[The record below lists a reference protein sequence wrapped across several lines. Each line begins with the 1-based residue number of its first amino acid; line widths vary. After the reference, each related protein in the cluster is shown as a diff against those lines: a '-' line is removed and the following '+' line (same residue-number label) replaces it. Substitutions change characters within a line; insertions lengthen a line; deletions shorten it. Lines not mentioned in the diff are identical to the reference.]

1 MKKQLF
7 IACSLCGAM
16 LVNAEN
22 IEVTSFKYA
31 GPYTLMQPYQ
41 IDSVDVN
48 SKPWKAE
55 SLLDTPVSFALLDGA
70 EVKQAGQLT
79 PSSDYALHLM
89 GFVLENTHYGQV
101 SLKVEGA
108 SHYQVYVDG
117 KRVEDT
123 SLSLDPAT
131 HQVVIKYLSVPG
143 EQSVPKVSLD
153 AKQDGVFSLRTEQGR
168 LFTLADVLHGTRIT
182 GTELSADGKYLITSY
197 TVTKEGGKT
206 TSQTKVKELKTGK
219 VLATREETL
228 HWMPRSAKYY
238 YVRQGVSGRELV
250 TVDPVSGQEE
260 VWVSHLP
267 EGSFRVAPTEDYL
280 LFTLVQKGPEEK
292 KEIYEFIDPDDRQ
305 PGWRNRTYLARFD
318 VKTGVCQPLTFGY
331 KNVWATDISSDGRYV
346 LMMAS
351 NHRMDKR
358 PTTLFSLYKMDVQ
371 TLQVEELVKDDGFL
385 TNALFS
391 PDGRQVLLAGSPEC
405 LGGIGKN
412 VKEGQTPSMIDI
424 QLYLMD
430 LQSKQIEPLTKT
442 FNPNVMQAVWSAAD
456 NCVYFNAE
464 DRDCISLFRLN
475 PAKKHIEK
483 VNVPE
488 EMVLG
493 FSVAEQASS
502 LSFYGESASNAHRLY
517 VVDLKKD
524 ASKLEEDLHGELKD
538 VLLGECKAWDFVNS
552 RGDTICG
559 RYYLPPH
566 FDPNK
571 KYPMIVNYYGGCSP
585 TSRNFGSRYPHHA
598 YAALGYVVYVIEPSG
613 ATGFGQEFSARHV
626 NTFGD
631 YVADDIIEGT
641 RKFVE
646 AHPFVNGKKIGCIGA
661 SYGGFMTQ
669 YLQTKTDL
677 FAAAISHAGISDH
690 TSYWGEGYWGYSYS
704 EVSAAN
710 SYPWQNP
717 ELFVGHS
724 PLFNADKVH
733 TPLLFLHG
741 SADTNVP
748 VGESIQMFTALKLL
762 GRETALVVVDGQD
775 HHILD
780 YQKRIQWQNT
790 IFAWFAKWLQDDP
803 TWWNTLYPPKTL

>member
-7 IACSLCGAM
+7 IACSLCGTL

-31 GPYTLMQPYQ
+31 GPYALVQPYQ
-41 IDSVDVN
+41 VDSVDVN

-55 SLLDTPVSFALLDGA
+55 SLLDTPVSFSLLDGA

-101 SLKVEGA
+101 SLKVEGT

-123 SLSLDPAT
+123 SLSLNPAT
-131 HQVVIKYLSVPG
+131 HQVVIKYLSVSG

-153 AKQDGVFSLRTEQGR
+153 AKQDGVFTLRTEQGR
-168 LFTLADVLHGTRIT
+168 LFTLADVLHGTRII

-219 VLATREETL
+219 VLATREESL

-267 EGSFRVAPTEDYL
+267 EGSFQVAPTEDYL

-331 KNVWATDISSDGRYV
+331 KNVWATDISSDGRSILV
-346 LMMAS
+346 MVS
-351 NHRMDKR
+351 NHRMGKR

-371 TLQVEELVKDDGFL
+371 TLKVEELVKDDGFL

-493 FSVAEQASS
+493 FSVAEKAPS
-502 LSFYGESASNAHRLY
+502 LSFYGESASNAHRQY

-598 YAALGYVVYVIEPSG
+598 YAALGYVVYVVEPSG

-710 SYPWQNP
+710 SYPWKNP
-717 ELFVGHS
+717 ELFVDHS

-741 SADTNVP
+741 SVDTNVP
-748 VGESIQMFTALKLL
+748 IGESIQMFTALKLL
-762 GRETALVVVDGQD
+762 GRETAMVVVEGQD
-775 HHILD
+775 HHITD

>member
-7 IACSLCGAM
+7 IACSLCGTL

-31 GPYTLMQPYQ
+31 GPYALMQPYQ
-41 IDSVDVN
+41 VDSVDVN

-55 SLLDTPVSFALLDGA
+55 SLLDMPVSFSLLDGA

-101 SLKVEGA
+101 SLKVEGT

-153 AKQDGVFSLRTEQGR
+153 AKQDGVFTLRTEQGR

-206 TSQTKVKELKTGK
+206 TSQTKVKELKTGN
-219 VLATREETL
+219 VLATREESL

-331 KNVWATDISSDGRYV
+331 KNVWATDISSDGRSI

-351 NHRMDKR
+351 NHRMGKR

-371 TLQVEELVKDDGFL
+371 TLKVEELVKDDGFL

-391 PDGRQVLLAGSPEC
+391 PDGRQVLLSGSPEC

-493 FSVAEQASS
+493 FSVAEKAPS
-502 LSFYGESASNAHRLY
+502 LSFYGESASNAHRQY

-598 YAALGYVVYVIEPSG
+598 YAALGYVVYVVEPSG

-646 AHPFVNGKKIGCIGA
+646 THPFVNGKKIGCIGA

-710 SYPWQNP
+710 SYPWKNP
-717 ELFVGHS
+717 ELFVDHS

-741 SADTNVP
+741 SVDTNVP
-748 VGESIQMFTALKLL
+748 IGESIQMFTALKLL
-762 GRETALVVVDGQD
+762 GRETAMVVVEGQD
-775 HHILD
+775 HHITD

>member
-7 IACSLCGAM
+7 IACSLCGTL

-31 GPYTLMQPYQ
+31 GPYALMQPYQ
-41 IDSVDVN
+41 VDSVDVN

-55 SLLDTPVSFALLDGA
+55 SLLDTPVSFSLLDGA

-123 SLSLDPAT
+123 LLSLDPAT

-153 AKQDGVFSLRTEQGR
+153 AKQDGVFTLRTEQGR

-219 VLATREETL
+219 VLATREESL

-331 KNVWATDISSDGRYV
+331 KNVWATDISSDGRSILV
-346 LMMAS
+346 MVS
-351 NHRMDKR
+351 NHRMGKR

-371 TLQVEELVKDDGFL
+371 TLKVEELVKDDGFL

-391 PDGRQVLLAGSPEC
+391 PDGRQVLLSGSPEC
-405 LGGIGKN
+405 LGGICKN

-493 FSVAEQASS
+493 FSVAEKAPS
-502 LSFYGESASNAHRLY
+502 LSFYGESASNAHRQY

-552 RGDTICG
+552 QGDTICG

-598 YAALGYVVYVIEPSG
+598 YAALGYVVYVVEPSG

-710 SYPWQNP
+710 SYPWKNP
-717 ELFVGHS
+717 ELFVDHS

-741 SADTNVP
+741 SVDTNVP
-748 VGESIQMFTALKLL
+748 IGESIQMFTALKLL
-762 GRETALVVVDGQD
+762 GRETAMVVVEGQD
-775 HHILD
+775 HHITD

-790 IFAWFAKWLQDDP
+790 IFAWFAKWLQEDP